1 MTTPV
6 PAIDGW
12 FTTGEDPHLTGKR
25 CASCGTVAFPPDAT
39 MCPNPAC
46 ASTELTEVP
55 LSRRGNVWSFAVN
68 HYAPPAP
75 YVAADPFEPYTV
87 VAVELSDERMVVLGQ
102 LSQDADPSSLR
113 IGDTV
118 EVVIETLFSDEEHEH
133 LVWRWRPV

>member
-1 MTTPV
+1 
-6 PAIDGW
+6 
-12 FTTGEDPHLTGKR
+12 
-25 CASCGTVAFPPDAT
+25 
-39 MCPNPAC
+39 
-46 ASTELTEVP
+46 
-55 LSRRGNVWSFAVN
+55 
-68 HYAPPAP
+68 
-75 YVAADPFEPYTV
+75 VAADPFEPYTV